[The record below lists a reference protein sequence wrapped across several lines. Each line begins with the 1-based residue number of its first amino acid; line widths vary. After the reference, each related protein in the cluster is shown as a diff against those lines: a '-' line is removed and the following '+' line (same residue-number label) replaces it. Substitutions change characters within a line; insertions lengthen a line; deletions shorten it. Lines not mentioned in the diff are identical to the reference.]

1 MDRREAREERIR
13 AICKKLRLR
22 HDKVRAEDIGP
33 RDVRES
39 EYMEEL
45 KELLE
50 ERNADVKFKPGIMNN
65 SW

>member
-1 MDRREAREERIR
+1 M
-13 AICKKLRLR
+13 KLR
-22 HDKVRAEDIGP
+22 HDEVKAEDIGS
-33 RDVRES
+33 RETKES

-50 ERNADVKFKPGIMNN
+50 ERKADVKFKPGIINN

>member
-13 AICKKLRLR
+13 AICKKLKLR
-22 HDKVRAEDIGP
+22 HDEVKAEDIGS
-33 RDVRES
+33 REMKES

-50 ERNADVKFKPGIMNN
+50 ERKADVKFKPGIINN